1 MSKNP
6 IRGSHR
12 GIAAVL
18 ALSFVFMSVQPAAAM
33 TFRVR
38 GNGHGLGMSQWG
50 AKGFA
55 DAGHDYQTILRHYY
69 GSAGTD
75 TGTQVVL
82 WPDAEP
88 ARDVRIDP
96 LSNSTNGAYTK
107 ATWTIRPG
115 NPGAQLVI
123 AQDGQAEIVTDDSWS
138 TFTASGDTIIWKGA
152 DARTKTYSGTI
163 RVFERGTTG
172 VRLTQIKERTGGV
185 KLQSNPD
192 ILGWEYARYRGE
204 LRLTARTGAIKL
216 INRVSMRDYLYGVVP
231 RESPAYWPLEALK
244 AQAVAARAY
253 SWYPSLTN
261 PAQELWSTTSDQV
274 YAGHSHG
281 ENRAA
286 STPHEDSRTNSAV
299 DQTQRVVVAHDG
311 AMIRTYFSAA
321 SGGHT
326 EDNEKVWSG
335 TALPYLRGVPDPHEL
350 LSGTSYHTWKES
362 SYTLDEVATKL
373 RGAGLLSI
381 AQILADVNVVGRG
394 VSGRVTR
401 VELVST
407 GGVKTYVEGST
418 NLDKFKA
425 AFGWGSRWFVVD
437 PKTYRIAGDD
447 RYHTSV
453 QASLQAFGPNAASP
467 ARVAVVVGGFAEPD
481 ALAAAGLAGAAGGG
495 PVLLTP
501 TAYLDSR
508 VRAEIDRLNVSTV
521 YIVGGAG
528 TVGPNVESVLG
539 ALSGVTVKRIGG
551 ADRYETAAL
560 VAAEIK
566 RLKGQPARALVV
578 SGESIV
584 DGVVASNLAYAKSLP
599 VILVRQQSVPAASRT
614 ALTGVTTTLVVG
626 GTGVISDAVTAGLSP
641 DVKRIAPGLSRYH
654 TAALLGDYLVG
665 QEGFA
670 WSRCYVASGT
680 SLADVL
686 SIGPTAGTS
695 KHPILLAET
704 YSMPAAT
711 KDRLVTKKPS
721 LGAVWVVGG
730 EGALS
735 GWSQTQVEAA
745 LE

>member
-1 MSKNP
+1 MNSP
-6 IRGSHR
+6 SIRGSHR
-12 GIAAVL
+12 RIAVL
-18 ALSFVFMSVQPAAAM
+18 VAALIMFASVQPAAAL

-55 DAGHDYQTILRHYY
+55 DAGYDYQTILRHYY
-69 GSAGTD
+69 S
-75 TGTQVVL
+75 GTQVVL
-82 WPDAEP
+82 WPSAEP

-123 AQDGQAEIVTDDSWS
+123 AQDGQAEVVTGDSWS
-138 TFTASGDTIIWKGA
+138 TFTASGDTITWVGS

-163 RVFERGTTG
+163 RVFERGATG
-172 VRLTQIKERTGGV
+172 VSLTQVRERTGGV
-185 KLQSNPD
+185 QLQSNPV
-192 ILGWEYARYRGE
+192 ILGWDHARYRGE

-231 RESPAYWPLEALK
+231 RESPASWHMEALK

-253 SWYPSLTN
+253 SWNPSLTN
-261 PAQELWSTTSDQV
+261 SALELWSTTSDQV

-281 ENRAA
+281 ENRV
-286 STPHEDSRTNSAV
+286 SSESHEHPRTNSAV
-299 DQTQRVVVAHDG
+299 DQTQRVVVTHDG
-311 AMIRTYFSAA
+311 KMIRTYFSAA
-321 SGGHT
+321 SGGYT

-335 TALPYLRGVPDPHEL
+335 TALPYLRGVPDPYEIVA
-350 LSGTSYHTWKES
+350 GTSRHTWSELTTS
-362 SYTLDEVATKL
+362 TVAARDRL
-373 RGAGLLSI
+373 RAVGLTVPTDLTDI
-381 AQILADVNVVGRG
+381 NVVGRG

-401 VELVST
+401 IELVSA
-407 GGVKTYVEGST
+407 GGVKSYIEGST
-418 NLDKFKA
+418 NLDKFKS

-453 QASLQAFGPNAASP
+453 QASLQAFGPSAASP

-481 ALAAAGLAGAAGGG
+481 ALAAAGVAGAAGGG

-501 TAYLDSR
+501 GGSLDSR

-521 YIVGGAG
+521 YIVGGTGA
-528 TVGPNVESVLG
+528 VSPAVETAIRSI
-539 ALSGVTVKRIGG
+539 SGVATVRLGG
-551 ADRYETAAL
+551 ADRYETAAR
-560 VAAEIK
+560 VTAEIK
-566 RLKGQPARALVV
+566 RLKGQPARAVVV

-599 VILVRQQSVPAASRT
+599 VILVRAGTIPASSAT
-614 ALTGVTTTLVVG
+614 ALSGVTTSLVVG
-626 GTGVISDAVTAGLSP
+626 GTGVISDAVAASLP
-641 DVKRIAPGLSRYH
+641 DARRIAPGLSRYH

-665 QEGFA
+665 NEGFA
-670 WSRCYVASGT
+670 WNRCYVASGT

-695 KHPILLAET
+695 MHPVLLAET
-704 YSMPAAT
+704 YSMPAPT
-711 KDRLVTKKPS
+711 RDRLVTKKPS
-721 LGAVWVVGG
+721 LGAVWLAGG

-735 GWSQTQVEAA
+735 GWAQTQVEAA